1 MNFLAYCDGKC
12 SIFDICKIINC
23 DLKTLINE
31 YKLLK
36 KNNLLFEI

>member
-1 MNFLAYCDGKC
+1 MNFLAYCDGNS

-36 KNNLLFEI
+36 ENNLLI